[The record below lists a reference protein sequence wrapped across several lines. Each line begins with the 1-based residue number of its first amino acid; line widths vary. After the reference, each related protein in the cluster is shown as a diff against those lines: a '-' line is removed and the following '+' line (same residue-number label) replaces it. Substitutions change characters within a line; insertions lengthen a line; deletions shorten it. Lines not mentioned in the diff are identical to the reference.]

1 MEIEKLQKEL
11 IIFLNNFIKENDID
25 SYNDIDL
32 NSRLLGSSSALDSMD
47 LVTFIVEVEQF
58 LDDNYGFQTQLATEK
73 AMSRRSSPFVSIKS
87 LSNYII
93 ELYND

>member
-1 MEIEKLQKEL
+1 MQLEKLQKEL

-25 SYNDIDL
+25 LHNDIDL

-58 LDDNYGFQTQLATEK
+58 LDDNYGFQIQLATEK